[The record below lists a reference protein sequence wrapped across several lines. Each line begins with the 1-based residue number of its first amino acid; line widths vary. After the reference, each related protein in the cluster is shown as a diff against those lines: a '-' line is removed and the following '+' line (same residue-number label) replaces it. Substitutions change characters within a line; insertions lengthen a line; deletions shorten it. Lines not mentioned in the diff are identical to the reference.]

1 MSKTRHVLLVILLP
15 VAAALI
21 APATT
26 FAQSTT
32 DEIGFL
38 YAGPLGF
45 STAADPPLAWGA
57 GTAGEIQRGSAGGG
71 GEFAVIHFP
80 NRDCRPHFSDC
91 YAQRSADLVVIS
103 GNGYHHFSTSDS
115 SRVVR
120 PFVTAGGGL
129 AMAAHSAVVPVANGG
144 IGVDWRRTRHT
155 GFRLEVRDQMSVNV
169 YGLAQFTVALRVGVL
184 FR

>member
-1 MSKTRHVLLVILLP
+1 MSKTRHVLLVIVLP

-26 FAQSTT
+26 FAQPRT

-80 NRDCRPHFSDC
+80 TRDCRPQSRR
-91 YAQRSADLVVIS
+91 AVPMTSAPAIS
-103 GNGYHHFSTSDS
+103 PVE
-115 SRVVR
+115 R
-120 PFVTAGGGL
+120 AG
-129 AMAAHSAVVPVANGG
+129 
-144 IGVDWRRTRHT
+144 
-155 GFRLEVRDQMSVNV
+155 
-169 YGLAQFTVALRVGVL
+169 
-184 FR
+184 